1 LDETVSGF
9 KNGIRGDFHNSRQ
22 AMNLPN
28 TLTITRIFFVPFL
41 VAVLVQEKIILHW
54 NGAVI
59 TNDVIALI
67 IFWAAAIT
75 DLLDGYLARRWRQV
89 TTIGTLL
96 DPIADKLLVSAAL
109 ISLVQQHVVA
119 GWLVV
124 LLVGREF
131 AVSGLRSIAAV
142 EGYTIK
148 ASELG
153 KAKTFWQVIAIS
165 LLMISIHHQW
175 VSRWAK
181 LSLYVVV
188 LFSLWSAVA
197 YFGRFW
203 RKVDIATKQRRR
215 QELLIAERQRRKI
228 LLAERREALR
238 NRRRTA
244 GSAMAKGDRE
254 RAAELS
260 QGTPDLPPSV

>member
-1 LDETVSGF
+1 
-9 KNGIRGDFHNSRQ
+9 
-22 AMNLPN
+22 MNLPN
-28 TLTITRIFFVPFL
+28 SLTILRIFFVPLL
-41 VAVLVQEKIILHW
+41 VAALVQENVGVRL
-54 NGAVI
+54 GSLQV
-59 TNDVIALI
+59 TNEWLGLA
-67 IFWAAAIT
+67 IFLTAAGT

-109 ISLVQQHVVA
+109 ISLVQVRVVP

-153 KAKTFWQVIAIS
+153 KTKTFWQVLAIS
-165 LLMISIHHQW
+165 LLMISMHHAW
-175 VSRWAK
+175 VARWAN

-188 LFSLWSAVA
+188 LFSIWSAVS
-197 YFGRFW
+197 YFTKFW
-203 RKVDIATKQRRR
+203 RKIDIRTKQGRR
-215 QELLIAERQRRKI
+215 QELLVAERERRR
-228 LLAERREALR
+228 LLLEQRREALR
-238 NRRRTA
+238 NRRRAAKADRARRAGDLSTGTA
-244 GSAMAKGDRE
+244 
-254 RAAELS
+254 
-260 QGTPDLPPSV
+260 DLPPSV